1 MNEAPDFDER
11 KLWHLIDVKEFK
23 KAIVFLE
30 DGSITTEHKTAAVNF
45 KDGSNRTTLMRAT
58 YHHAEV
64 KLIKRLCEIGGKEFI
79 MATDGDGYNALQ
91 RNALHVACLHAQ
103 PNLEVIKIVIAGGG
117 FKLLLQQDKDGNTPL
132 HLACEASYGGCDT

>member
-1 MNEAPDFDER
+1 VYSYAGTMNEAPDFDER

-64 KLIKRLCEIGGKEFI
+64 KLIFLLPEGDLNYCCNRIK
-79 MATDGDGYNALQ
+79 MATRHCTSPVRRVMGA
-91 RNALHVACLHAQ
+91 
-103 PNLEVIKIVIAGGG
+103 VIL
-117 FKLLLQQDKDGNTPL
+117 KLL
-132 HLACEASYGGCDT
+132 